1 MWRHS
6 NESEPVVQAGVLLKV
21 RREARAMTPNPSI
34 EGTRSGIQR
43 VALLSFW
50 AMRVLPLRAPPVR
63 RHDYLEL
70 SESQQS
76 I

>member
-1 MWRHS
+1 
-6 NESEPVVQAGVLLKV
+6 
-21 RREARAMTPNPSI
+21 MTPNPSI

-43 VALLSFW
+43 VAFLSFL
-50 AMRVLPLRAPPVR
+50 AMRVLPLRDPPVR